1 MRRVTLSN
9 PNGGFTLIEVMAA
22 LVIFSLGVLMVLNL
36 TGAVSTQMNRAG
48 LRSQVAVTLRNRLDS
63 LQLVPYDSLT
73 TGTVADTLTLNGR
86 IFDRSHRIL
95 QASALVKEI
104 EVTLEARDGD
114 GPDLTA
120 STFVTVSW

>member
-1 MRRVTLSN
+1 MRRGTAS
-9 PNGGFTLIEVMAA
+9 GSKEGFTLIEVMAA
-22 LVIFSLGVLMVLNL
+22 LVVFSLGVLMVLNL

-48 LRSQVAVTLRNRLDS
+48 LRSRVAVTLQNRLDS

-73 TGTVADTLTLNGR
+73 VGTVTDALILHGR
-86 IFDRSHRIL
+86 SFNRTHRIL

-104 EVTLEARDGD
+104 EVTVEAADGD